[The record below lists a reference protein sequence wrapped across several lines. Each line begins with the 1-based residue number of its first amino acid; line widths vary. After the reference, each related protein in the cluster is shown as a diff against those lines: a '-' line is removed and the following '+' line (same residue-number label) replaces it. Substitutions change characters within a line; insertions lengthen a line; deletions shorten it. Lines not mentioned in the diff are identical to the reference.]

1 LHRNYG
7 DKMKTRAL
15 YFSHD
20 SNARDDEKIIRLRM
34 SHGWEGYGI
43 YWAIVEMLRN
53 ANAYKLECNWTAI
66 AFSLRTDEK
75 LVENVV
81 CKFDLFECKQ
91 NFFYSNSLRNRMK
104 MKDEIS
110 QKRRGAA
117 MARWNG
123 DADVMQMHSKSN
135 ANKMQLQC
143 KESKVKERKES
154 KEKRKYSDDSLRVAE
169 HLLNCILENKPD
181 FKKPNIISWACEI
194 DKAIRLDGRTPS
206 RLSEIASWAQSSE
219 FWSPNILSAKK
230 LREKADTLE
239 LQMNKNV
246 IKQQPK
252 SQTDIYLEKRYEER
266 LKANEQK

>member
-1 LHRNYG
+1 
-7 DKMKTRAL
+7 MKTRAL

-91 NFFYSNSLRNRMK
+91 NFFFSNSLRNRMK

-117 MARWNG
+117 MARWSG
-123 DADVMQMHSKSN
+123 DADAMQMHSKSN

-143 KESKVKERKES
+143 KESKGKERKE
-154 KEKRKYSDDSLRVAE
+154 KERKENKYSVRDARNAVYEFDW
-169 HLLNCILENKPD
+169 IDNKVWGEWID
-181 FKKPNIISWACEI
+181 FKIKRRAAITKTVVDKNIKDLETLGT
-194 DKAIRLDGRTPS
+194 DKANAVI
-206 RLSEIASWAQSSE
+206 IQSMDRGWIGLFE
-219 FWSPNILSAKK
+219 LKANNI
-230 LREKADTLE
+230 
-239 LQMNKNV
+239 QCP
-246 IKQQPK
+246 QPK